1 LRTNKGLIN
10 AKEVFSHN
18 LNLNLKKFVIN
29 EEILLIPKDIMK
41 WSFICLSVNLGAV
54 LLLFKL
60 LTTGTLVGDRFEERI
75 RIEFE

>member
-1 LRTNKGLIN
+1 MNVK
-10 AKEVFSHN
+10 AVFSHN
-18 LNLNLKKFVIN
+18 LNLIN
-29 EEILLIPKDIMK
+29 EEILLIILLIPKDIMK

-54 LLLFKL
+54 LLLLKL